1 MQNYFT
7 DTIAEKYQD
16 FSELNKKTAKDM
28 IRKKAKQKR
37 MKYSDNERVTE
48 TKSNLYTV
56 CSYYTTNPTD
66 ERQKGFN
73 QKKTALKMYLLEN
86 ICRELKMKKMKYPE
100 EKQLKKQS

>member
-1 MQNYFT
+1 
-7 DTIAEKYQD
+7 
-16 FSELNKKTAKDM
+16 M

-86 ICRELKMKKMKYPE
+86 ICRESKMKKNEISRRKTTKKAILKGWNKE
-100 EKQLKKQS
+100 EE